1 MKLRLVFWPAVMAYA
16 AFLIV
21 ESASHQPQMVPIFGS
36 AMGAIGGIVI
46 ALAFYARAKRKTQRE
61 PWRHLARY

>member
-1 MKLRLVFWPAVMAYA
+1 MKLRFVFWPAVMAYA

-21 ESASHQPQMVPIFGS
+21 GNVSYQPQMVPIFGS

-46 ALAFYARAKRKTQRE
+46 ALAFYVRAKRKTERE